1 MIFKQVKE
9 YSKRQR
15 IDINKSDGLTP
26 GDEVAIIPVKKYE
39 ELEAE
44 LLELQEN
51 IKQKDNEIQLLQ
63 KQDQNLKE
71 IIQDVTA
78 PIYENH
84 KKELQKKD
92 SEIKQLQM
100 QLELMKNKTSQYNL
114 ELMGLNAIDI
124 AIFRKHKKLIKNYS
138 DEIALVGVDPKI
150 IDADAKAIPGNEH
163 QEWNFIIL

>member
-138 DEIALVGVDPKI
+138 EEIALVGVNPKI

-163 QEWNFIIL
+163 QE

>member
-163 QEWNFIIL
+163 QE

>member
-1 MIFKQVKE
+1 MLFKQVKE

-92 SEIKQLQM
+92 SEIKQLQV
-100 QLELMKNKTSQYNL
+100 QLELMKRKTNQYNL

-124 AIFRKHKKLIKNYS
+124 AIFRKHKKIIKNYS
-138 DEIALVGVDPKI
+138 EEIAVVGVDPKI
-150 IDADAKAIPGNEH
+150 IDADAKAIPGNELH
-163 QEWNFIIL
+163 D

>member
-1 MIFKQVKE
+1 MLFKQVKE

-26 GDEVAIIPVKKYE
+26 GEEVAIIPVKKYE
-39 ELEAE
+39 ELKAE

-92 SEIKQLQM
+92 SEIKQLQV
-100 QLELMKNKTSQYNL
+100 QLELMKNKTSQYN
-114 ELMGLNAIDI
+114 
-124 AIFRKHKKLIKNYS
+124 
-138 DEIALVGVDPKI
+138 
-150 IDADAKAIPGNEH
+150 
-163 QEWNFIIL
+163 